1 MEDLRRFHRDVT
13 WTGTIHEG
21 GMGPGTPAMRGV
33 GRASVRD
40 LQDGRWIAMD
50 AEQEQFLEDGTFV
63 LKWELHWV
71 VGWSPEFGEY
81 RASMVDNYGHAMVYR
96 GWIED
101 ERLVFESL
109 GGAPVRLRFTW
120 EAAEDVLNWRNEI
133 AVGEGEWFVIEEYPM
148 VPVQI
153 PETASRQARGD
164 GSKSAIEGGRR

>member
-1 MEDLRRFHRDVT
+1 
-13 WTGTIHEG
+13 
-21 GMGPGTPAMRGV
+21 
-33 GRASVRD
+33 
-40 LQDGRWIAMD
+40 MD